1 LSIVHYPLP
10 IALMAAFTCI
20 TACQNAS
27 PLPPLPEKVLSFD
40 QWIGQSCDLISDDD
54 LVQILQLN
62 TFDDS
67 LATRSLPN
75 ELFCLRTW
83 KKKDWKQREVNNET
97 TGTQYLMTQNR
108 LIVQGQ
114 HYGSTESAAQRIA
127 MLRTNRRATYEED
140 IAGLGDDAIWSTST
154 VTLLVKKG
162 PVIFQIALEY
172 SDQPHDNLVKA
183 KELAAMILRRTTM

>member
-1 LSIVHYPLP
+1 LSIIHCPLS
-10 IALMAAFTCI
+10 IALIAAFTCI
-20 TACQNAS
+20 TACQNTS
-27 PLPPLPEKVLSFD
+27 TLPPLPEKVLPFD

-114 HYGSTESAAQRIA
+114 HYGSAESAAQRLA

-172 SDQPHDNLVKA
+172 SDQPHDNLAKA
-183 KELAAMILRRTTM
+183 KELAAMILRRTTI